1 MLIIKDVE
9 FLDKIKHNIVKR
21 KTKKTQILLFDT
33 CRRTD
38 EYISKLI
45 HRRNGK
51 YKNVPHFIVTK
62 LGIIHKIID
71 TNFYSDTFGYKD
83 IDKKIIKIAIENL
96 GWLNKN
102 TITGI
107 LHNWIGEPYRSEPH
121 IKNWRNHNFW
131 DRYTEQQF
139 NALAELC
146 DELCDKHNITKQ
158 SVLSQN
164 IYNNVDKISGIVCK
178 SNFSDIYTDINPS
191 FNFNIFL
198 KHAKE

>member
-9 FLDKIKHNIVKR
+9 YSDKISQNIVKR

-33 CRRTD
+33 FRRTD
-38 EYISKLI
+38 EYILKLV

-51 YKNVPHFIVTK
+51 YTNVPHYIVSK
-62 LGIIHKIID
+62 IGVVHKVFD
-71 TNFYSDTFGYKD
+71 TDFYSDMFGQKD
-83 IDKKIIKIAIENL
+83 MDKKMIKIAIENL
-96 GWLNKN
+96 GWLSKN
-102 TITGI
+102 TITGV
-107 LHNWIGEPYRSEPH
+107 LHNWIGDPYRAEPF
-121 IKNWRNHNFW
+121 IKNWRNYNFW
-131 DRYTEQQF
+131 DVYTEPQQ

-146 DELCDKHNITKQ
+146 NDLCDKHNILKQ
-158 SVLSQN
+158 SVTSQG
-164 IYNNVDKISGIVCK
+164 IYNNVDNIGGIVCK